1 MSLEELRHSNKAVI
15 TRTEAA
21 DLLGCDVRTVSRGIA
36 ANTIPSLKLGRRV
49 FIPVQAF
56 LIILG
61 FEA

>member
-1 MSLEELRHSNKAVI
+1 MSLEELRRSKKAVI

-36 ANTIPSLKLGRRV
+36 SNTIPSLKLGRRI

-56 LIILG
+56 LTILG